1 MLGIKFEET
10 RVFQEAQEDKA
21 KAIAVNL
28 LRQGLSVESI
38 VQATGLTIEQLQKL
52 QAIEQP

>member
-21 KAIAVNL
+21 KAIAL
-28 LRQGLSVESI
+28 GMLKGKMSPEEISQW
-38 VQATGLTIEQLQKL
+38 TGLTIAQLQAL
-52 QAIEQP
+52 QSQL